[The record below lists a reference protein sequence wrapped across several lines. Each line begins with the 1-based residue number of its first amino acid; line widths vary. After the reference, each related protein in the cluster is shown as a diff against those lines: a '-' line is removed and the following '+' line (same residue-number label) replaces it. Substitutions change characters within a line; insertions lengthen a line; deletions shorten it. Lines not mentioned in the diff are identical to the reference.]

1 MDEIRIGIIG
11 SGMMGAEHIRNF
23 NSIDGAAV
31 TALAD
36 PHNDSLDMAEAQSAT
51 PVRRFTDHRD
61 LIEAD
66 ACDAV
71 VVATPNFTHIEVL
84 RDVLPSDLH
93 TIIEKPL
100 CTTVADC
107 ETVVELA
114 DRSDT
119 VTWMGLEYR
128 YMPPVARLIEEVH
141 AGTIGAL
148 KMLSIRE
155 HRFPFLVK
163 VKDWNRFSANTG
175 GTLVEKTCHFFDLM
189 NHIIQAA
196 PQRVFATGGQDVNHL
211 DEVYDGEPS
220 DILDNAY
227 VIVEY
232 DNGVRALLDLCMFA
246 EGGRHQE
253 EVVGVGSLGKIE
265 AYLPSSELSIGM
277 RDTSWFSPTTEKVTN
292 PDDVVEGFHH
302 GSSFTED
309 RRFIEAIRNG
319 TEPEVTVR
327 DGLMSVA
334 VGVAAHRS
342 IEEARPVLMSE
353 VL

>member
-1 MDEIRIGIIG
+1 MDEIRIGVIG

-23 NSIDGAAV
+23 NAIPGAAV
-31 TALAD
+31 TAIAD
-36 PHNDSLDMAEAQSAT
+36 PNEESLDMAEAQSTT
-51 PVRRFTDHRD
+51 PVRRFSDYRD
-61 LIEAD
+61 LMDAD

-71 VVATPNFTHIEVL
+71 VVATPNFTHIDVL
-84 RDVLPSDLH
+84 RDVIPSHLH
-93 TIIEKPL
+93 TLIEKPL
-100 CTTVADC
+100 CTNVADC
-107 ETVVELA
+107 RTVVELA
-114 DRSDT
+114 DASDT

-128 YMPPVARLIEEVH
+128 YMPPVARLIDEIH
-141 AGTIGAL
+141 AGAIGSL

-189 NHIIQAA
+189 NHIIQAD
-196 PQRVFATGGQDVNHL
+196 PSRVFATGGQDVNHL

-232 DNGVRALLDLCMFA
+232 DNGVRAMLDLCMFA

-253 EVVGVGSLGKIE
+253 EIVGVGDIGKIE
-265 AYLPSSELSIGM
+265 AYLPSSEVSIGM
-277 RDTSWFSPTTEKVTN
+277 RATSWFSPTTEKVSN
-292 PDDVVEGFHH
+292 PDGVVEGFHH
-302 GSSFTED
+302 GSSYTED
-309 RRFIEAIRNG
+309 RKFVDAIRSG
-319 TEPEVTVR
+319 AAAEVTVR
-327 DGLMSVA
+327 DGLISVA
-334 VGVAAHRS
+334 IGVAAHRS
-342 IEEARPVLMSE
+342 IEEGRPVHMSE